1 MTELPYVLQLFLTF
15 SRKKSQLDAVPAHF
29 FFDFFETVVYLEG
42 RQCAPPPYAA
52 GAGHDIADFGVIL
65 GRFFFDQ
72 KSTFFNFDFDKTW
85 FGGGLDPLA
94 VEFFLRSFFFPL
106 GRCNGAGKK

>member
-1 MTELPYVLQLFLTF
+1 MRT
-15 SRKKSQLDAVPAHF
+15 
-29 FFDFFETVVYLEG
+29 
-42 RQCAPPPYAA
+42 AA
-52 GAGHDIADFGVIL
+52 ALHCRGAGHDMADFGIIW

-94 VEFFLRSFFFPL
+94 VEKTKIADLFFLRAL
-106 GRCNGAGKK
+106 EWGGQK